1 MLSTILYL
9 ATLLQIASGL
19 AIPDPSAPHT
29 NHLQKR
35 LQTGG
40 KVALGICIPGAV
52 LVFVLGLVVVVFYP
66 SQLKKLR
73 RENAEAQ
80 LQLDELRN
88 GKVHVAPPPPYVAD
102 ENGDGAERTTSDAPA
117 YDTAGQNAT
126 TTPAAP
132 QQPRPVA
139 HAVTPAEA
147 RHAALM
153 G

>member
-52 LVFVLGLVVVVFYP
+52 LVFALGLVVVVFYP

-80 LQLDELRN
+80 LALDELRN
-88 GKVHVAPPPPYVAD
+88 GKVQHAPPPPYVAD
-102 ENGDGAERTTSDAPA
+102 DNNDGNAERTTSDAPA
-117 YDTAGQNAT
+117 YETAAT

-132 QQPRPVA
+132 AAPRPVA

>member
-1 MLSTILYL
+1 MFSSSLLYL
-9 ATLLQIASGL
+9 AALLQIASGL
-19 AIPDPSAPHT
+19 AIPSEASSPHT

-52 LVFVLGLVVVVFYP
+52 LVFILGMVVVVFYP

-80 LQLDELRN
+80 LALDELRN
-88 GKVHVAPPPPYVAD
+88 GKVEHAPPPPYVAG
-102 ENGDGAERTTSDAPA
+102 ESGNEGERTASDAPA
-117 YDTAGQNAT
+117 YDAT
-126 TTPAAP
+126 TAPAAP
-132 QQPRPVA
+132 TQPRPVA

>member
-1 MLSTILYL
+1 MFSTLLYL

-19 AIPDPSAPHT
+19 AIPDTSAPHT

-52 LVFVLGLVVVVFYP
+52 LVFGLGLVVVVFYP

-73 RENAEAQ
+73 RENAAAQ

-88 GKVHVAPPPPYVAD
+88 GKVQHAPPPPYVAA

-117 YDTAGQNAT
+117 YDTTTAT
-126 TTPAAP
+126 TAPAAP
-132 QQPRPVA
+132 QAPRPVV

>member
-1 MLSTILYL
+1 MFSTLLYL
-9 ATLLQIASGL
+9 ATLLQVANGL
-19 AIPDPSAPHT
+19 AIPDASTPHT

-52 LVFVLGLVVVVFYP
+52 LVFGLGLVVVVFYP

-80 LQLDELRN
+80 LALDELRN
-88 GKVHVAPPPPYVAD
+88 GKVQHAPPPPYVAG
-102 ENGDGAERTTSDAPA
+102 ENNSGDADRTGSDAPA
-117 YDTAGQNAT
+117 YETTPTA
-126 TTPAAP
+126 PAAP
-132 QQPRPVA
+132 RPVV